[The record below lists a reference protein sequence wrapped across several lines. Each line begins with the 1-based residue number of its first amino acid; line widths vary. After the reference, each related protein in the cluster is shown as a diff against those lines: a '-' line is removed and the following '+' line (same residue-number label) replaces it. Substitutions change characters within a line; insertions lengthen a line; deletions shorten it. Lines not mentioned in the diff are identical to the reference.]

1 MPLLLWPRGDS
12 SSSAGNASLNASNTN
27 KQPTSLLTFSA
38 DTNNDG
44 TDDGGLKLDFTLD
57 GSNDLD
63 TVIYFDTNGDG
74 ALDSGPISFMM
85 DFGGTLPSTNK
96 LNGLAPNNTDIRGE
110 EVVILTLVDGT
121 RLFFLRGFFFDPDGP
136 NAATKSQDTFDIMD
150 DFPNG
155 AHNLGNLFVCHVSG
169 TQNYP
174 LTAASQ
180 WKP

>member
-27 KQPTSLLTFSA
+27 KQPTTLLTFSA

-57 GSNDLD
+57 GSNDPN
-63 TVIYFDTNGDG
+63 TVIYFDTSGDG

-96 LNGLAPNNTDIRGE
+96 LNGLAPNNSDIRGE

-121 RLFFLRGFFFDPDGP
+121 RLFSCEVFSLIPMARMPQP
-136 NAATKSQDTFDIMD
+136 SHKTHST
-150 DFPNG
+150 
-155 AHNLGNLFVCHVSG
+155 
-169 TQNYP
+169 
-174 LTAASQ
+174 
-180 WKP
+180 